1 MDGKDLFVPASTRQ
15 KGEQQALCAPKLAQT
30 LSTRTVL
37 LGLPR
42 SYLSPSCL
50 EQLSECGVGMKRLL
64 HVLLTWPVCVDP
76 LAGAQ
81 AQGQVP
87 CERTTP
93 KRFSPRVR
101 RRVRS
106 LREEQARLLANR
118 PLGAAGEVFQRERA
132 GSAQR
137 PQRPEAEPSTAPTL
151 ANLAQTFLASSGTAT

>member
-50 EQLSECGVGMKRLL
+50 EQLSECAVGMKRLL

-93 KRFSPRVR
+93 KRFSPGLRRTVR
-101 RRVRS
+101 GLRYTRRECLQTGLWKQPGRS
-106 LREEQARLLANR
+106 SSGRGPVLLRGPTGQWLNPARHL
-118 PLGAAGEVFQRERA
+118 PM
-132 GSAQR
+132 GS
-137 PQRPEAEPSTAPTL
+137 
-151 ANLAQTFLASSGTAT
+151 LAQIFLASSSTAP